1 MAFDG
6 MRWRTWRWSLLAV
19 LSWSALGQVEEL
31 PDGIIIAT
39 QGGWL
44 RVAVEGEAIVRVSA
58 AKDRAFFA
66 RTSFSVLPRPA
77 SRTDWQLTSDAS
89 AATLTT
95 TKLRTR
101 VDLRSGAVSFSDRAG
116 RAVLAE
122 LPEGRALVPA
132 EVQGEKTFHVRQQW
146 IPASDESLYGLG
158 QRQLGILD
166 IKGYDLDLWQ
176 HNTHVVVPFLVSS
189 RGYGILWD
197 NDSFTRFGDLRV
209 FEPIPAEC
217 LHDAS
222 GSAGGLACGTFSD
235 DAPDELVDAHVSA
248 SIELPAAGRRGAR
261 RSTRWAGTLVPTAS
275 GDHQL
280 QTYSNGGIKVWLD
293 GRLVIDHWRQNW
305 LTDHDQVKVR
315 LEAGRAYAIKVES
328 GGDQTTTMRL
338 RWKTP
343 PGSDATSL
351 WSEVGE
357 GIDYHFVYG
366 PELDAVVAGYREL
379 TGRAT
384 LMPRWALG
392 LWQSRQRYETAA
404 QSLEVLAE
412 YRKRALPL
420 DVIVQD
426 WQYWPRDAW
435 GSHAFDRERFPDPD
449 AWIAAI
455 HDGHARLMISVWGK
469 FYPGTAN
476 FDAMQRGGF
485 LYQPNLVEGA
495 RDWINFPFTFYDAF
509 NAEGGRLF
517 WSQIDAALFRRGVDA
532 WWMDA
537 TEPDLVSSPPTL
549 ERVRAHMQP
558 TAAGTASRWLNAYPL
573 ANSRNVYEG
582 QRASA
587 PDRRALILTRSGF
600 AGIQRYATAT
610 WSGDVTSTWT
620 ALAKQVP
627 AGLGFSLSG
636 VPWWTTDSGGYT
648 MPAKFSSRNATPEAL
663 EEWRELN
670 VRWFQFATFCP
681 LTRLHGEQRPRE
693 LWEFGGE
700 GHPAYQAMAKFD
712 RLRYRLLPYLYSIA
726 AAATHEHGTML
737 RPLVM
742 DFPGDVA
749 ARTLTDEFMFGP
761 ALLVAP
767 VTQYRART
775 RSVHLPA
782 ARGGWFDFWTG
793 GHVPGAGRLEA
804 AAAYDALPLHVR
816 AGSIVPLGPELQ
828 YTDEKPADP
837 ITLLVYAGA
846 DGAFMLYEDDGLTNA
861 YERGEFS
868 RIPLQWDDA
877 ARRLTIGAR
886 RGAYPGMLAERTF
899 QVVLISR
906 ERAVGFSSAPAADR
920 SVRYRGEPLTLTLP

>member
-1 MAFDG
+1 MAFVG
-6 MRWRTWRWSLLAV
+6 TRWRRWRWSVVAT
-19 LSWSALGQVEEL
+19 LSWCAMSQVERF
-31 PDGIIIAT
+31 PDGVVVAT
-39 QGGWL
+39 QDGWL
-44 RVAVEGEAIVRVSA
+44 RVALEGDAIVRVSA
-58 AKDRAFFA
+58 AKDRTFFA
-66 RTSFSVLPRPA
+66 RASFSVLPRA
-77 SRTDWQLTSDAS
+77 GETVKWELTTDAS
-89 AATLTT
+89 AATLAT

-101 VDLRSGAVSFSDRAG
+101 VDLRTGAVSFLDSAG
-116 RAVLAE
+116 KIILAE
-122 LPEGRALVPA
+122 RPHGRSLAPA

-146 IPASDESLYGLG
+146 EAGADESLYGLG
-158 QRQLGILD
+158 QRQLGVLD

-197 NDSFTRFGDLRV
+197 NDSFTRFGDLRE

-217 LHDAS
+217 LRDAD
-222 GSAGGLACGTFSD
+222 GHAGGLTCGTFTD
-235 DAPDELVDAHVSA
+235 DAPDKLNDEHITA
-248 SIELPAAGRRGAR
+248 SIELPRAAGRGAR
-261 RSTRWAGTLVPTAS
+261 RTTRWVGAVVPTAT

-305 LTDHDQVKVR
+305 LTDEDQVKVR

-343 PGSDATSL
+343 PPDDSTSL

-357 GIDYHFVYG
+357 GVDYHFVYG
-366 PELDAVVAGYREL
+366 PELDTVVAGYREL

-404 QSLEVLAE
+404 QSLDVLAE
-412 YRKRALPL
+412 YRKRGLPL

-435 GSHAFDRERFPDPD
+435 GSHAFDKERFPDPD
-449 AWIAAI
+449 AWIEAI
-455 HDGHARLMISVWGK
+455 HAQHARLMISVWGK

-476 FDAMQRGGF
+476 FEVMHRGGF
-485 LYQPNLVEGA
+485 LYQPNLAEGA

-509 NAEGGRLF
+509 SREGGRLF
-517 WSQIDAALFRRGVDA
+517 WSQIETALFRRGVDA

-549 ERVRAHMQP
+549 ERVRAHIDR
-558 TAAGTASRWLNAYPL
+558 TAAGSASRVLNAYPL
-573 ANSRNVYEG
+573 LNSRNVYEG
-582 QRASA
+582 QRVSA
-587 PDRRALILTRSGF
+587 PDRRVFILTRSGF

-620 ALAKQVP
+620 ALAKQIP

-648 MPAKFSSRNATPEAL
+648 MPAKFSARNATPEAL
-663 EEWRELN
+663 EEWHELN

-681 LTRLHGEQRPRE
+681 LTRLHGELRPRE
-693 LWEFGGE
+693 LWEFGGDD
-700 GHPAYQAMAKFD
+700 HPAYRAMAKFD

-726 AAATHEHGTML
+726 AAATHEHGTIM

-742 DFPGDVA
+742 DFPRDAA
-749 ARTLTDEFMFGP
+749 ARALTNEYMFGP
-761 ALLVAP
+761 AFLVAP
-767 VTQYRART
+767 VTQYRARS
-775 RSVHLPA
+775 RSVYLPA
-782 ARGGWFDFWTG
+782 TPGGWFDFWSG
-793 GHVPGAGRLEA
+793 GNVAGARFDA
-804 AAAYDALPLHVR
+804 PAPYDALPLHVR
-816 AGSIVPLGPELQ
+816 AGAIVPLGPELH

-837 ITLLVYAGA
+837 ITLLVHAGA
-846 DGAFMLYEDDGLTNA
+846 DGAFTLYEDDGLTNG

-868 RIPLQWDDA
+868 RIPLRWDDA

-886 RGAYPGMLAERTF
+886 SGAFRGMLAERTF
-899 QVVLISR
+899 QVVLVSR
-906 ERAVGFSSAPAADR
+906 ERAVPFSFEPPVDR
-920 SVRYRGEPLTLTLP
+920 SVRYRGESVTLTLP